1 MDDLFDHR
9 QKDRRTTG
17 TLGGT
22 VPARTKAKL
31 AQGWVGG
38 CKNKYLTGTTV
49 KPYRHLFQA
58 PIRFATR
65 MRSFVPPLVLCFC
78 IADGFRAL
86 DSVPSRNRVI
96 HRKSPK
102 QVIRYNSAVVDRVPP
117 QTVLQTASGD
127 IPVDSDQDEASRR
140 KKVYA
145 TTFNLVKAIAGSG
158 ILALP
163 GGVAAMSDYQSRC
176 V

>member
-1 MDDLFDHR
+1 MTFLTI
-9 QKDRRTTG
+9 DRRTG
-17 TLGGT
+17 ELRLGGT

-31 AQGWVGG
+31 AQGWVGVIK
-38 CKNKYLTGTTV
+38 CLTGTTV